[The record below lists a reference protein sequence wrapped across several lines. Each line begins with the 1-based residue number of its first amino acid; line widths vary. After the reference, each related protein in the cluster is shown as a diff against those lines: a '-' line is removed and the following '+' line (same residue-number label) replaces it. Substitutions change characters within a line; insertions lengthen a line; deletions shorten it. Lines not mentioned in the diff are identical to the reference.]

1 MVTKKGT
8 LVVLGVVGAAIGMAL
23 VFLVLSGGGGLYAAR
38 RAEVFDEP
46 ARGFFVSAAIQLA
59 VIPLLGIVACG
70 VFAAARA
77 SSPIRRGLM
86 AWGISI
92 LTAPIL
98 AIVTLATSMVM
109 QTPDASM
116 IFYASLLVVGIVCGG
131 IWVAVARAGFG
142 PARANSD
149 SDADDRAV

>member
-1 MVTKKGT
+1 MVTNKVT
-8 LVVLGVVGAAIGMAL
+8 LLVLGVVGAVIGMAL

-46 ARGFFVSAAIQLA
+46 ARGFFVFAAVQLA

-92 LTAPIL
+92 LTAPLL
-98 AIVTLATSMVM
+98 AVATLARSMVM

-131 IWVAVARAGFG
+131 IWVAVARARFG
-142 PARANSD
+142 TKSPMSGG
-149 SDADDRAV
+149 DADDRAA